1 MIINMIMVSCYID
14 LNCQI
19 SRADR
24 NFIMFI
30 VPDTY
35 QNAIAMRESIYQ
47 KNERVD
53 ILKEWHNQYQ
63 SSIG

>member
-1 MIINMIMVSCYID
+1 MTINMIMVSCYID

-19 SRADR
+19 SRAGP

-35 QNAIAMRESIYQ
+35 QNAMAMRESTY
-47 KNERVD
+47 
-53 ILKEWHNQYQ
+53 
-63 SSIG
+63 